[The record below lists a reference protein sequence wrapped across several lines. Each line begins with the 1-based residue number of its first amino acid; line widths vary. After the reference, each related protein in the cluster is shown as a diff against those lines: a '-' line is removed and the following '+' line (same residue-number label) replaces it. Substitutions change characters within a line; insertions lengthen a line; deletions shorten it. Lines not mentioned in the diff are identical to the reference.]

1 MNNNIANIVTE
12 TGLSAEKVEEIL
24 KAIKGVNFSYLPAEE
39 DDEQEF
45 REKSDR
51 IYALHEEGVLDW
63 DFYPESCGWDCCG
76 SFVEKKI
83 KGPKGEV
90 TFE

>member
-1 MNNNIANIVTE
+1 MNNNVAAIANK

-24 KAIKGVNFSYLPAEE
+24 KAI
-39 DDEQEF
+39 
-45 REKSDR
+45 
-51 IYALHEEGVLDW
+51 EGVDFFDLTDEVADKLDSLNQEGVW
-63 DFYPESCGWDCCG
+63 DWILFSCVEECCG
-76 SFVEKKI
+76 CEFVQKKI